1 MTFILLGIMAIVVTR
16 IDMGT
21 AQGSD
26 MGAAQE
32 YACNDSGWFWADGK
46 QKIIKEDCSECNQD
60 YAPYVMSL
68 PATIMAS
75 VRKASC
81 NRAIE
86 NGKCE
91 FDCTTEMCKNVN
103 RIEENLCN
111 DSGWFWNT
119 KKGKTFEKDCSECNE
134 CYASDV
140 KKSENIA
147 SINRQAC
154 NRAIANGKCEFDDTT
169 KLCKNVEA
177 A

>member
-1 MTFILLGIMAIVVTR
+1 MSLFVLIWVRHKVHRVGIAYAYKNRDAVYIRFLSRHVYCIYDYVFL
-16 IDMGT
+16 
-21 AQGSD
+21 
-26 MGAAQE
+26 E

-68 PATIMAS
+68 PATIMSS

-103 RIEENLCN
+103 RIE
-111 DSGWFWNT
+111 G
-119 KKGKTFEKDCSECNE
+119 
-134 CYASDV
+134 
-140 KKSENIA
+140 
-147 SINRQAC
+147 
-154 NRAIANGKCEFDDTT
+154 
-169 KLCKNVEA
+169 
-177 A
+177 

>member
-26 MGAAQE
+26 MGAAQGKYSIRIQKQRCRIYIYGFLSRHVYCIYDYVFLE

-103 RIEENLCN
+103 RIEGQVALE
-111 DSGWFWNT
+111 SNT
-119 KKGKTFEKDCSECNE
+119 F
-134 CYASDV
+134 
-140 KKSENIA
+140 
-147 SINRQAC
+147 
-154 NRAIANGKCEFDDTT
+154 
-169 KLCKNVEA
+169 
-177 A
+177 